1 MNVFLKNG
9 RKLRLGLSHLREHK
23 FKHSFQDTL
32 NSFCSCGL
40 DVETNTYFIFYCPLF
55 TNQRH
60 TLLSTV
66 NDFDSSLTNANDLM
80 LTHVLLFGKASLD
93 TFANTLLLNA
103 TMNYITST
111 NRFEEV
117 LVLCVFLLYFHLFNF
132 FFRIQ
137 MSYFL

>member
-1 MNVFLKNG
+1 MLK
-9 RKLRLGLSHLREHK
+9 
-23 FKHSFQDTL
+23 QTL
-32 NSFCSCGL
+32 ILF
-40 DVETNTYFIFYCPLF
+40 FYCPLF

-103 TMNYITST
+103 TMNYIPST

-132 FFRIQ
+132 FFPYPNVLFFVT
-137 MSYFL
+137 MYSFSFSS